1 MGKEIKILVT
11 GASGFLGRH
20 LMEVLGER
28 YPGEVVGLSSKDYDL
43 TEQSR
48 VRRMFQDFQPE
59 WVVAL
64 AGYVGGIGANQAYPA
79 DFFYRNLMMT
89 TMTMEEAFRAGV
101 KKLLTAIGGCSYPAE
116 ASSPLHEEQMWGGL
130 PARESTPYS
139 VAKKMAIIQS
149 EAYRRQF
156 DFNSVVIIPG
166 NIYGEYDN
174 FELENSHVV
183 PAQIRKFYEARLRK
197 EEEVVLWGTGAPTR
211 DFVYVRDVAAL
222 FPYFLE
228 KYDNSEPVNLS
239 TACSSSIKELAQLIQ
254 ELTGYR
260 GKLVWDTSRPDGKKL
275 KIFANDRMRE
285 LGLSCPTSLREGLT
299 RTIKWFSENYS
310 RGTIRL

>member
-1 MGKEIKILVT
+1 MSKKIKILVT

-20 LMEVLGER
+20 LMEVLEER
-28 YPGEVVGLSSKDYDL
+28 YAGEVVGLSSKEYDL
-43 TEQSR
+43 TEQAR
-48 VRRMFQDFQPE
+48 VRRMFQDYQPE

-89 TMTMEEAFRAGV
+89 TMTMEEAYRAGV
-101 KKLLTAIGGCSYPAE
+101 EKLVTAIGGCSYPAG
-116 ASSPLHEEQMWGGL
+116 ASSPLHEEQMWEGL
-130 PARESTPYS
+130 PASESTPYS

-156 DFNSVVIIPG
+156 GFNSVVLIPG

-183 PAQIRKFYEARLRK
+183 PAQIRKFYEAKRRSDP
-197 EEEVVLWGTGAPTR
+197 EVVLWGTGSPTR
-211 DFVYVRDVAAL
+211 DFVYVKDVARL

-228 KYDNSEPVNLS
+228 RYDSSEPVNLS
-239 TACSSSIKELAQLIQ
+239 TAVSTSIKGLAELVR

-275 KIFANDRMRE
+275 KIFANDRMKG